1 MTKTVKTL
9 FGNNF
14 IALHQLSDPENG
26 VAAYTYLHEIRSNG
40 HIVAILPYRDTGD
53 DLEFLLRYELVP
65 PWSTSRN
72 HWTMI
77 TGGVDPG
84 KTVSECALMELRE
97 EAGYLVEDADLI
109 SLGEIRSSK
118 GTDTIYHLFG
128 VDLTNV
134 ETHEP
139 ETTDELEKKSFNTWF
154 SREDLINLSEDALVY
169 ASYVRLLAQE
179 T

>member
-1 MTKTVKTL
+1 
-9 FGNNF
+9 
-14 IALHQLSDPENG
+14 
-26 VAAYTYLHEIRSNG
+26 
-40 HIVAILPYRDTGD
+40 
-53 DLEFLLRYELVP
+53 
-65 PWSTSRN
+65 
-72 HWTMI
+72 
-77 TGGVDPG
+77 
-84 KTVSECALMELRE
+84 MELRE